1 MKLGGIPKSLI
12 DGIRLPA
19 DGATPPGSRSCGIF
33 RARSNELGC
42 LEPKLLIRP
51 LGRWEGP

>member
-42 LEPKLLIRP
+42 L
-51 LGRWEGP
+51 